1 MTDSQ
6 LRRDRLEYFDRLICR
21 VILDR
26 QNPISGLL
34 PASTAVNIHGDYTD
48 AWVRDNVY
56 SILAAWGLALAY
68 RKAGLDA
75 GRGYEIQQSVV
86 KLMRGL
92 LTSMMRQA
100 DKVERFKHTQDPLDA
115 LHAKY
120 DTTTGDTVV
129 ADDGWGHLQVDAT
142 SVFLLMLAQMT
153 AAGLEIIYT
162 TDEVNFVQN
171 LIYYIGRAYRT
182 ADYGIWER
190 GNKINHGNPE
200 LNASSIGMAKAAL
213 EALNGFDLFGARG
226 SQTSVLH
233 VLEDEIARSRA
244 TLESLLPRESASKEV
259 DAALLS
265 IIGFPAFAVDDAS
278 LVDRTRRQIVEKLGG
293 NYGCKR
299 FLRDGHQTTIEDT
312 SRLHYEPY
320 ELKKFEHI
328 ECEWPLFWTYLLL
341 DALFRGDRDTALE
354 YNDRLKQVAVE
365 REGLAL
371 LPELYYVPEA
381 AIEAEQADPGS
392 QPRLPNDNVPLVWAQ
407 SLWLLGQL
415 VLEDLLDVA
424 DIDPLGRRSRPGA
437 VREPLVQIALI
448 AEDEGLQHQLAIY
461 GIETQTPAQVA
472 PIEVRPARDLSAAY
486 AQIGRNQALGLTG
499 RPMRR
504 LRSLTTSRIFTI
516 CDKPMVFLPSFLDPE
531 QFYSSA
537 DPEFL
542 TSQIRSELAYVA
554 RQWRQLGRPTM
565 TLLLTREMLGSTETD
580 LDTRSPL
587 LSLIADFKSGKCN
600 GVPVRLG
607 RLQSFVLTA
616 GSERIGFL
624 HGYEFERTVTA
635 GDRVEIPVHLAFSPA
650 DTKPLSSRQE
660 FQLESETDPKTL
672 LTRLR
677 GTANLYEQIELL
689 QDLWRLTGPD
699 FETGL
704 GGVDRP
710 VPLRLLVEEIY
721 NRALLGY
728 SVVESD
734 GIARRRP
741 YWAIAR
747 RAAGL
752 LNKAD
757 ISLSDAVTDLLVRQK
772 FIAVGRA
779 YSEGSVIDRPMSHDE
794 IVAKI
799 DEFCGEDI
807 RDRVMSQEILVAVGV
822 LIKSNPALFKG
833 FLTLRTSYFL
843 LLLVSE
849 LGREM
854 LVTPDEAYEQLMELS
869 PYEVQLRLRHV
880 LEGYQGAT
888 LALQQQESLHVRSP
902 GRAIEWTIAPQR
914 DDSLPPAG
922 SWARQRELD
931 GAVNRVPKD
940 FYPQVWNLL
949 GHCKGIVIGDKLER
963 RNRLDSALVLA
974 EMTPG
979 EKNFAIQVE
988 HLLNKIGAP
997 LYRQICMEA
1006 LAELATLTDRNPE
1019 LQIDDY
1025 LVLDVLV
1032 GHAVRLAWLDRHPND
1047 AAFYNDRK
1055 GQAWQQFYEASP
1067 YNCAIY
1073 MVKAFQFLIEMAE
1086 QAARDRAEE
1095 AATDSLAMAVTDS

>member
-1 MTDSQ
+1 MTASQ
-6 LRRDRLEYFDRLICR
+6 SRRDRLEYFDRLISQ
-21 VILDR
+21 VILNR
-26 QNPISGLL
+26 QHPISGLM

-68 RKAGLDA
+68 RKAGLEA

-92 LTSMMRQA
+92 LSSMMRQA
-100 DKVERFKHTQDPLDA
+100 HKVERFKHTQDPLDA

-120 DTTTGDTVV
+120 DTSTGNTVV
-129 ADDGWGHLQVDAT
+129 ADDGWGHLQIDAT
-142 SVFLLMLAQMT
+142 SVFLLILAQMT
-153 AAGLEIIYT
+153 ASGLEVIYT

-171 LIYYIGRAYRT
+171 LVYYIGRAYRT

-226 SQTSVLH
+226 SQSSVLH

-259 DAALLS
+259 DGALLS
-265 IIGFPAFAVDDAS
+265 IIGFPAFAVDDAN
-278 LVDRTRRQIVEKLGG
+278 LVDRTRRQIVEKLEGH
-293 NYGCKR
+293 YGCKR
-299 FLRDGHQTTIEDT
+299 FLRDGHQTVLEDT

-320 ELKKFEHI
+320 ELKRFEHI

-341 DALFRGDRDTALE
+341 DALFRGDRDRALD
-354 YNDRLKQVAVE
+354 YHHRLQGVAVE
-365 REGLAL
+365 REGFAL
-371 LPELYYVPEA
+371 LPEVYYVPEE
-381 AIEAEQADPGS
+381 AIAAEQANPGS
-392 QPRLPNDNVPLVWAQ
+392 QTRLPNDNVPLVWAQ

-415 VLEDLLDVA
+415 VLEELIDVA
-424 DIDPLGRRSRPGA
+424 DLDPLGRRSRPGA
-437 VREPLVQIALI
+437 VREPLVQMVLLS
-448 AEDEGLQHQLAIY
+448 EDAALQHQLAIY
-461 GIETQTPAQVA
+461 GIETQTPDQVA

-486 AQIGRNQALGLTG
+486 AQIGRNEALGLTG
-499 RPMRR
+499 RPLRR
-504 LRSLTTSRIFTI
+504 LRTLTTSRIFSI
-516 CDKPMVFLPSFLDPE
+516 CGKTMVFLPSFLDQE
-531 QFYSSA
+531 QFYSGA

-542 TSQIRSELAYVA
+542 TSQIRSELAYIA

-565 TLLLTREMLGSTETD
+565 TLLLTREMLGSTEAD

-587 LSLIADFKSGKCN
+587 LSLIADFKAGKCN
-600 GVPVRLG
+600 NVPIRLG

-616 GSERIGFL
+616 GSERIDFL
-624 HGYEFERTVTA
+624 HGYEFEQSVA
-635 GDRVEIPVHLAFSPA
+635 NGAPLPLSQYLAFSAA

-660 FQLESETDPKTL
+660 FQLESETNPKSL

-677 GTANLYEQIELL
+677 ATVNLYEQIELI
-689 QDLWRLTGPD
+689 QDLWRLVGPD
-699 FETGL
+699 FETGFA
-704 GGVDRP
+704 GDDRA
-710 VPLRLLVEEIY
+710 VPLNLLVEEIY
-721 NRALLGY
+721 NRALQGY

-741 YWAIAR
+741 YWAIVR

-757 ISLSDAVTDLLVRQK
+757 INLSDAVTDLLVRQK

-779 YSEGSVIDRPMSHDE
+779 YSEGSLIDRPMPHDE
-794 IVAKI
+794 IMAKI

-807 RDRVMSQEILVAVGV
+807 RDRVLSQEILVALGV

-888 LALQQQESLHVRSP
+888 LALQQQESLHLRAT
-902 GRAIEWTIAPQR
+902 GRAIEWTIVPQR
-914 DDSLPPAG
+914 EEGLPPAG

-931 GAVNRVPKD
+931 GALNRVPKD

-949 GHCKGIVIGDKLER
+949 GHCKGLVIGDKLER

-979 EKNFAIQVE
+979 EKNFALQVE

-997 LYRQICMEA
+997 LYRQVCMEA
-1006 LAELATLTDRNPE
+1006 LAELAALTDRNPE

-1032 GHAVRLAWLDRHPND
+1032 GHAVRLAWLDRHPQD
-1047 AAFYNDRK
+1047 EPIYNERK

-1067 YNCAIY
+1067 YNCATF

-1086 QAARDRAEE
+1086 QSARDRAEQAIDE
-1095 AATDSLAMAVTDS
+1095 SLEPVG